1 MKRFGVLA
9 GLLLAGCVDSGAV
22 VPVTR
27 PGPTVPVPPPVAP
40 APNITALYGAD
51 ARALSQRFGQPQ
63 LDLQEGTGR
72 KLQFGN
78 PTCVLDAY
86 LYPPKSGH
94 GEPVVTHVDARQRN
108 GGPIDAASCVAALT
122 RR

>member
-9 GLLLAGCVDSGAV
+9 GLLLAGCVDGSGV

-27 PGPTVPVPPPVAP
+27 PGPTIPVPTTTP
-40 APNITALYGAD
+40 APNISELYGAT
-51 ARALSQRFGQPQ
+51 ARALNQRFGQPQ
-63 LDLQEGTGR
+63 LELQEGQAR

-86 LYPPKSGH
+86 LYPPKNGR
-94 GEPVVTHVDARQRN
+94 GEPVVTHVDTRQRN